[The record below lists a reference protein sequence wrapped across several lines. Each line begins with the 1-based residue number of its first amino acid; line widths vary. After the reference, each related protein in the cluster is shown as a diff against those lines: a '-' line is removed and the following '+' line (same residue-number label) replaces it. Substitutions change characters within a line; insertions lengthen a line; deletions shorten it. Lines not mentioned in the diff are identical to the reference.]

1 MEVCLTFDNGPEP
14 EATPLVLAA
23 LARRGL
29 SACFFP
35 IAQKLRDP
43 ARRALAERAL
53 AEGHRI
59 GNHTLTH
66 GAPLGQRGGAEAVAE
81 ITEAEALLGP
91 LNPGRLFRPN
101 GGGGALGPH
110 LLNAS
115 ALRHLRAGGYT
126 VVLWNAVPGDF
137 RDPEGWPAVALAQ
150 CRVAQG
156 PVLLVLHDLPNGAM
170 RHLDAFLDRLE
181 GEGARFTPEF
191 PDECLALRDGQPLCD
206 LAAISREDIAP

>member
-29 SACFFP
+29 TATFFP

-43 ARRALAERAL
+43 ARRALAQRAFD
-53 AEGHRI
+53 EGHRI

-66 GAPLGQRGGAEAVAE
+66 GAPLGLRGGAEAVAE

-91 LNPGRLFRPN
+91 LNTHRLFRPN
-101 GGGGALGPH
+101 GGGGALGAH

-115 ALRHLRAGGYT
+115 ALRHLRAARYT

-137 RDPEGWPAVALAQ
+137 RDPEGWPATALAQ
-150 CRVAQG
+150 CRAATG

-170 RHLDAFLDRLE
+170 RHLDACLDRLE
-181 GEGARFTPEF
+181 GEGARFLPEI
-191 PDECLALRDGQPLCD
+191 PEACLALRNGHPMCD
-206 LAAISREDIAP
+206 MTTISREDIAP